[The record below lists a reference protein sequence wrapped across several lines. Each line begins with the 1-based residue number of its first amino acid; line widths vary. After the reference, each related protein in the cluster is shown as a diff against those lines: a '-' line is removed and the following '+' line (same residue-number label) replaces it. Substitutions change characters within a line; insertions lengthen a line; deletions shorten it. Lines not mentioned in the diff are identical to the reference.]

1 MSPEIEA
8 QKLKAELA
16 GLFHYVERVRE
27 EIAAISRPA
36 DDDYQF
42 ESMGEQL
49 DAIVKATEKA
59 TNTIMEATEKSL
71 GAVDELRKTVSDPAQ
86 NALLDQI
93 AGDGNEILEAC
104 SFQDITGQRVS
115 KVVKSVTYVEER
127 VNALISVWGKD
138 ELAKVEVE
146 GEEKSDDEKLL
157 AGPQMEGQ
165 GLDQAAI
172 DALFD

>member
-1 MSPEIEA
+1 MSAEIESIR
-8 QKLKAELA
+8 LKSELA
-16 GLFHYVERVRE
+16 GLFRYLERVRK

-36 DDDYQF
+36 DEEFQF
-42 ESMGEQL
+42 ESMGDQL

-59 TNTIMEATEKSL
+59 TNSIMQSTESSIST
-71 GAVDELRKTVSDPAQ
+71 VDKLRASITDPAQ
-86 NALLDQI
+86 IALLDQI
-93 AGDGNEILEAC
+93 VGNGNSILEAC

-127 VNALISVWGKD
+127 INALIDVWGKD
-138 ELAKVEVE
+138 EVDNVKVE
-146 GEEKSDDEKLL
+146 GKEKTEDEKLL
-157 AGPQMEGQ
+157 AGPQMEGK

>member
-1 MSPEIEA
+1 MSPELEA
-8 QKLKAELA
+8 ERLKKELA
-16 GLFHYVERVRE
+16 GLFLYLERVRE

-36 DDDYQF
+36 DEDLQF

-49 DAIVKATEKA
+49 DAIVQATEKA
-59 TNTIMEATEKSL
+59 TNTIMESTENTM
-71 GAVDELRKTVSDPAQ
+71 GAVDKLREGLSDPAQ
-86 NALLDQI
+86 AALLDQI
-93 AGDGNEILEAC
+93 ANDGNEILEAC

-127 VNALISVWGKD
+127 VNALIEVWGKD
-138 ELAKVEVE
+138 QVESVEVE
-146 GEEKSDDEKLL
+146 GDEKTDDEKLL
-157 AGPQMEGQ
+157 AGPQLEGQ

>member
-1 MSPEIEA
+1 MSEEIENIR
-8 QKLKAELA
+8 LKSELT
-16 GLFHYVERVRE
+16 GLFRYLERVRE

-36 DDDYQF
+36 DEDFQF

-59 TNTIMEATEKSL
+59 TNTIMEATEKSIA
-71 GAVDELRKTVSDPAQ
+71 AVDELRKTVSDPAQ
-86 NALLDQI
+86 IALLDEI
-93 AGDGNEILEAC
+93 VGDGNDILEAC
-104 SFQDITGQRVS
+104 SFQDITGQRVT

-127 VNALISVWGKD
+127 VNALVDLWGKD
-138 ELAKVEVE
+138 ELDKVEVK
-146 GEEKSDDEKLL
+146 GEEKTEDEKLL

-165 GLDQAAI
+165 GLDQSAI

>member
-1 MSPEIEA
+1 MSEEIENIR
-8 QKLKAELA
+8 LKSELT
-16 GLFHYVERVRE
+16 GLFRYLERVRE

-36 DDDYQF
+36 DEDFQF

-59 TNTIMEATEKSL
+59 TNTIMEATEKSIA
-71 GAVDELRKTVSDPAQ
+71 AVDELRKTVSDPAQ
-86 NALLDQI
+86 IALLDEI
-93 AGDGNEILEAC
+93 VGDGNDILEAC

-127 VNALISVWGKD
+127 INALIDVWGKD
-138 ELAKVEVE
+138 EVAGVEVE
-146 GEEKSDDEKLL
+146 GKEKTEDEKLL
-157 AGPQMEGQ
+157 AGPQMEGK

>member
-1 MSPEIEA
+1 MSEEIENIR
-8 QKLKAELA
+8 LKSELT
-16 GLFHYVERVRE
+16 GLFRYLERVRE

-36 DDDYQF
+36 DEDFHF

-59 TNTIMEATEKSL
+59 TNTIMEATEKSIA
-71 GAVDELRKTVSDPAQ
+71 AVDELRKTVSDPAQ
-86 NALLDQI
+86 IALLDEI
-93 AGDGNEILEAC
+93 VGDGNDILEAC

-127 VNALISVWGKD
+127 INALIDVWGKD
-138 ELAKVEVE
+138 EVAGVEVE
-146 GEEKSDDEKLL
+146 GKEKTEDEKLL
-157 AGPQMEGQ
+157 AGPQMEGK